1 MYILGINAFHGD
13 SSACLL
19 KDGDVVCAIEE
30 ERFNRIKHWAGF
42 PSESI
47 KYCLNDQNLTIQD
60 IDNITISR
68 SYKANFFKKFI
79 FGLKH
84 LSEPKILFDRL
95 SNLNKITSIKER
107 IANIYQVDP
116 STIKA
121 KIYFIEH
128 HRSHIASSFFASPFK
143 NSAILSIDGFGDFTS
158 TMTALG
164 NENKFKVLNQ
174 LNYPHSLGVFYTAV
188 TQFLGF
194 MNYGDEYKVMGLSSY
209 GKPIYFD
216 LFNKII
222 FKTSNGLFKL
232 NKHYFKH
239 FKSGIDM
246 QWLDTTPVVST
257 LYTDKW
263 FQLFGLSRNKNQ
275 SIEQQHRDIA
285 ASAQKVVEDI
295 VFHMLNHL
303 HQNIN
308 CNNLCITGGV
318 GQNSVLNGK
327 ILNNTK
333 FNNLYVPSAAHD
345 AGTSIGSSLYL
356 YNYILGKKRKKSI
369 NTASF
374 GYKSSHDEIL
384 EVLIKNKI
392 KYELLNDENLFNEVT
407 DMLIEGAVVGWFQGR
422 AEFGPR
428 ALGNRSIL
436 VDPRRNDVKDLLNK
450 KIKRRESFRPFA
462 PSILKE
468 KVFDYFNVNAE
479 VPFMEMVLKINPE
492 KTHEIPAVT
501 HVDGTGRLQS
511 VDHISS
517 PRYHKL
523 ISRFFDK
530 TGVPIL
536 LNTSFNE
543 NEPIVNK
550 PEDALNCFL
559 RTKMDVLVLE
569 NFIIK
574 RDK

>member
-19 KDGDVVCAIEE
+19 KDGDVMCAIEE

-47 KYCLNDQNLTIQD
+47 KYCLNDQHISIQD
-60 IDNITISR
+60 IDYITISR

-95 SNLNKITSIKER
+95 SNLNKISSIKEQ
-107 IANIYQVDP
+107 IANIYQVD
-116 STIKA
+116 SSNIKA
-121 KIYFIEH
+121 KIHFIEH

-239 FKSGIDM
+239 FKGGIDM
-246 QWLDTTPVVST
+246 QWLDTTPVVSA

-275 SIEQQHRDIA
+275 SIEQQHRDLA

-303 HQNIN
+303 HQNVN

-327 ILNNTK
+327 ILNNTN

-479 VPFMEMVLKINPE
+479 VPFMEMVLKINSE

-501 HVDGTGRLQS
+501 HVDGTGRLQT

>member
-19 KDGDVVCAIEE
+19 KDGNVMCAIEE

-47 KYCLNDQNLTIQD
+47 KYCLSDQNISIQD
-60 IDNITISR
+60 IDYITISR

-95 SNLNKITSIKER
+95 SNLNKISSIKER
-107 IANIYQVDP
+107 IANIYQVD
-116 STIKA
+116 SSKIKA
-121 KIYFIEH
+121 KLYFIEH

-209 GKPIYFD
+209 GKPIYYD
-216 LFNKII
+216 LFSKII

-239 FKSGIDM
+239 FNSGIDM
-246 QWLDTTPVVST
+246 QWLDTTPVISA

-263 FQLFGLSRNKNQ
+263 FQLFDLSRNKNQ

-303 HQNIN
+303 YQNTN

-327 ILNNTK
+327 ILNNTN

-374 GYKSSHDEIL
+374 GYKSSYDEIL
-384 EVLIKNKI
+384 EVLTKNKI
-392 KYELLNDENLFNEVT
+392 KYEFLNDENLFDEVT
-407 DMLIEGAVVGWFQGR
+407 DMLIDGAVVGWFQGR

-436 VDPRRNDVKDLLNK
+436 VDPRRNDVKDLLNR

-468 KVFDYFNVNAE
+468 KVFDYFNVNAD

-492 KTHEIPAVT
+492 KAHEIPAVT

-559 RTKMDVLVLE
+559 RTKMDILVLE